1 MERII
6 ISNPFQS
13 SELLNLAVL
22 TGRQISRPLKVFL
35 VSEAG
40 TTADVTLRCSCKS
53 RDESV
58 IKVSNAFLQLP
69 VNSKTLG

>member
-58 IKVSNAFLQLP
+58 IKVSRNIHCQSII
-69 VNSKTLG
+69 NI